1 MSIQALVG
9 TDSVAQARNFNAAFG
24 SVRTLD
30 GFIISKCDT
39 VGDMVGTLVSLVHAT
54 NVPVLFVGVG
64 QHYSDLRNF
73 SVKWAV
79 EKLLSSNN

>member
-1 MSIQALVG
+1 MQALVG

-24 SVRTLD
+24 AGRSLD

-39 VGDMVGTLVSLVHAT
+39 VGDMVGTLVSMVHAT

-64 QHYSDLRNF
+64 QHYSDLRNL

-79 EKLLSSNN
+79 EKLLGSN